1 MQQESRSWPL
11 SGMRV
16 LDLSRQIS
24 GPYATKLLADAGA
37 DVIKLEPPG
46 GDPLRRWTAS
56 RTELAPGVD
65 GALSQFLN
73 ASKRSVVVDLDAE
86 PGRNLLHELVATA
99 DLLIDDQPPGALDA
113 RGLGAGVLREI
124 RPRLCQVT
132 ISPFG
137 QTGPWATRPANDWTL
152 QAAIG
157 ITARRGLPERGPVG
171 VGGRVGE
178 WVAGAWAAVGAL
190 AAWRSASRS
199 GRGVHLDL
207 SAFEAMLLVMT
218 QYHDLNGQFHGG
230 ELVQYVDNP
239 SIEPARDGWVGFA
252 TVTSQQWQDFCVMIG
267 HPDLALDE
275 RYQSADQRM
284 RELARFQ
291 DAIRGWTRERSVAE
305 IVEIASAMRIPVAP
319 IGNGRTLPETDH
331 FRERGVFVRNPEGFL
346 QPRTP
351 WRIQGTPM
359 RPPGPAPRLGQHGD
373 EVRDEAARARAAAP
387 RPRGSPT
394 ATGSPPLPFEG
405 LRVVD
410 LTAFW
415 AGPFASW
422 LLGTLGAD
430 VVKVESIQR
439 PDGMRFVNAKRT
451 EALWE
456 CGSIYHGANPGKRD
470 VTLRLDSPEGRELLL
485 RLLEDADL
493 LIENYSVRVMEHFDL
508 DWPVL
513 HARNPRLVM
522 ARMPAWGL
530 DGPWRDRV
538 GFAMNVEQACGLAWL
553 SGYPD
558 LPMVVNACDPVGA
571 LHTVFALSLALEE
584 RERTGRGQLVEVPL
598 VEPGLNF
605 AAAQIVEHSAY
616 GVLLERTG
624 NRGPAAAPQG
634 VYACAGPGEWLALAV
649 ASDAEWRGLRR
660 ALGDP
665 AWARDPGLDG
675 APGRHASHDRLDEEI
690 GAWCRARPRDAAVE
704 ALLAAGVPAH
714 PLVNG
719 HRVMPN
725 PQLEHRGFFQWL
737 EHPHTGRSRYPGLP
751 FGWDEPGTRWNRKP
765 PPTLGQHNDEILG
778 RELGLSRAELA
789 ELRAKK
795 VIGERPAWL

>member
-1 MQQESRSWPL
+1 MQTQARTWPL
-11 SGMRV
+11 SDVRV

-56 RTELAPGVD
+56 HSELPAGVD
-65 GALSQFLN
+65 GALFQFLN
-73 ASKRSVVVDLDAE
+73 ASKRSAVVDLDTE
-86 PGRNLLHELVATA
+86 SGRKLLRDLVAGA
-99 DLLIDDQPPGALDA
+99 DLLIEDQPPGALDA
-113 RGLGAGVLREI
+113 RGLDPAALREI
-124 RPRLCQVT
+124 QPRLCQVS

-137 QTGPWATRPANDWTL
+137 LTGPWAKRPANDWTL

-178 WVAGAWAAVGAL
+178 WVAGAWTAVGAL

-199 GRGVHLDL
+199 GRGLHLDL
-207 SAFEAMLLVMT
+207 SVFETMLLVMT

-252 TVTSQQWQDFCVMIG
+252 TVTSQQWQDFCLMIG
-267 HPDLALDE
+267 EPELALDE
-275 RYQSADQRM
+275 RYQAADQRM

-291 DAIRGWTRERSVAE
+291 GPIRAWTRERSVDE
-305 IVEIASAMRIPVAP
+305 IVEIATAMRIPVAP
-319 IGNGRTLPETDH
+319 IGNGKTLPETDH
-331 FRERGVFVRNPEGFL
+331 FRERGVFVRNPGGFL
-346 QPRTP
+346 QPRPP
-351 WRIQGTPM
+351 WRLERTPM
-359 RPPGPAPRLGQHGD
+359 RPPAAAPRLGQHSD
-373 EVRDEAARARAAAP
+373 EIRGEAARGRAAARAP
-387 RPRGSPT
+387 LGAAEASCR
-394 ATGSPPLPFEG
+394 PPLPFEG

-422 LLGTLGAD
+422 LLGALGAD

-439 PDGMRFVNAKRT
+439 PDGMRFVNARRT
-451 EALWE
+451 DALWE

-470 VTLRLDSPEGRELLL
+470 VTLQLDSPEGRALLL
-485 RLLEDADL
+485 QLLEDADV

-508 DWPVL
+508 DWPLV
-513 HARNPRLVM
+513 HAHNPRLVM

-558 LPMVVNACDPVGA
+558 LAMVVNACDPVGA
-571 LHTVFALSLALEE
+571 LHTVFALTLALEE
-584 RERTGRGQLVEVPL
+584 RERTGLGQLVEVPL

-649 ASDAEWRGLRR
+649 ATDAEWRGLRR
-660 ALGDP
+660 AQGDP
-665 AWARDPGLDG
+665 AWARDPALES
-675 APGRHASHDRLDEEI
+675 AAGRHAAHDRLDAEL
-690 GAWCRARPRDAAVE
+690 GAWCAARPRDAAVLE
-704 ALLAAGVPAH
+704 LLAAGVPAH
-714 PLVNG
+714 PLVNP

-725 PQLEHRGFFQWL
+725 AQLEHRGFFQWL
-737 EHPHTGRSRYPGLP
+737 DHPHTGRSRYPGLP
-751 FGWDEPGTRWNRKP
+751 FGWGKPGTRWNRTP

-778 RELGLSRAELA
+778 GELGLSREKLA

-795 VIGERPAWL
+795 IVGERPAWL

>member
-1 MQQESRSWPL
+1 MPMDAPAWPL
-11 SGMRV
+11 SGVRV
-16 LDLSRQIS
+16 VDLSRQIS

-37 DVIKLEPPG
+37 DVVKLEAPG

-56 RTELAPGVD
+56 QRELPPGAD
-65 GALSQFLN
+65 AALFQFLN
-73 ASKRSVVVDLDAE
+73 ASKRSAVVDLDTE
-86 PGRNLLHELVATA
+86 VGRELLRDLVAGA
-99 DLLIDDQPPGALDA
+99 DLLIEDEPPGALEA
-113 RGLGAGVLREI
+113 RGLGPQALRELQ
-124 RPRLCQVT
+124 PRLCQVSL
-132 ISPFG
+132 SPFG
-137 QTGPWATRPANDWTL
+137 RSGPWATRPANDWTL

-190 AAWRSASRS
+190 AAWRSAKRS
-199 GRGVHLDL
+199 GRGLHLDL
-207 SAFEAMLLVMT
+207 SVFESMLLVMT

-252 TVTSQQWQDFCVMIG
+252 TVTSQQWKDFCAMIG
-267 HPDLALDE
+267 HPELAQDE
-275 RYQSADQRM
+275 RHQAADQRM

-291 DAIRGWTRERSVAE
+291 QPIHAWTRARSVDE
-305 IVEIASAMRIPVAP
+305 IVEIATAMRIPVAP
-319 IGNGRTLPETDH
+319 IGNGKTLPETDH
-331 FRERGVFVRNPEGFL
+331 FRERGVFVRNPGGFL

-351 WRIQGTPM
+351 WRLERTPM
-359 RPPGPAPRLGQHGD
+359 RAPGAAPRLGQHTD
-373 EVRDEAARARAAAP
+373 EVRRETARAHPATPIARDERAPSGPA
-387 RPRGSPT
+387 
-394 ATGSPPLPFEG
+394 PLPFEG

-422 LLGTLGAD
+422 LLGALGAD

-439 PDGMRFVNAKRT
+439 PDGMRFVNAKRND
-451 EALWE
+451 ALWE
-456 CGSIYHGANPGKRD
+456 CGSIYHGANPNKRG
-470 VTLRLDSPEGRELLL
+470 VTLQLDTPEGRELLL
-485 RLLEDADL
+485 RLLADADL

-508 DWPVL
+508 DWPLV
-513 HARNPRLVM
+513 HAHNPRLVM

-558 LPMVVNACDPVGA
+558 LAMVVNACDPVGA
-571 LHTVFALSLALEE
+571 LHAVFAVTLAFEE

-616 GVLLERTG
+616 GVMLERTG

-634 VYACAGPGEWLALAV
+634 VYACADAGEWLALAV
-649 ASDAEWRGLRR
+649 ANDEEWRGLRR

-665 AWARDPGLDG
+665 AWARDPALDTAG
-675 APGRHASHDRLDEEI
+675 GRHAAHDRLDAELA
-690 GAWCRARPRDAAVE
+690 AWCRARPRDAAMD

-714 PLVNG
+714 PLVNA

-725 PQLEHRGFFQWL
+725 PQLEHRGFFQTL
-737 EHPHTGRSRYPGLP
+737 AHPRTGRSRYPGLP
-751 FGWDEPGTRWNRKP
+751 FGWGEPGTRWNRTP
-765 PPTLGQHNDEILG
+765 PPTLGQHNEEILCG
-778 RELGLSRAELA
+778 ELGLSREELA
-789 ELRAKK
+789 ELRTRKI
-795 VIGERPAWL
+795 VGERPAWL